1 MIPVPLRC
9 PCVPVSGAGHV
20 DQHAVEGIVGAGGGA
35 GACGAGAGDSAG
47 AGAVTAG
54 VGAAGAAKLPNK
66 SP

>member
-1 MIPVPLRC
+1 
-9 PCVPVSGAGHV
+9 VSGAGHV
-20 DQHAVEGIVGAGGGA
+20 DQHAVEGIVWAGGGA
-35 GACGAGAGDSAG
+35 GAGAGAGDSTG